1 MAKKNKNW
9 KYLVGSLSVVAVSAA
24 VISAAVSC
32 SSVNSTTSTAN
43 NANTT
48 TPGSIKVSVISKQN
62 NKDVTLSAT
71 NGKYDLDYGQAITL
85 SPDITNI
92 PYATYSY
99 KWITDSS
106 VALSNPTS
114 KDLSLTANSNAT
126 YYLEIINDNNQ
137 SQIIKSNVITININ
151 DYSIN
156 ATLTS
161 KQVANNTLV
170 LPTNYESTQSTF
182 SLNLQEI
189 VNNQTITLTNANTY
203 GSFKL
208 YNNDNA
214 IISCPLVNLNDS
226 NWTFSLSNAVLSQY
240 SSIYAIVTIDN
251 KTYTTP
257 TIKILKTATNTQI
270 LQNIVDQLTNS
281 TGFLN
286 ATKAIGQ
293 VKITNSNVQTDLT
306 NYLNNAIKNGFNY
319 QANGYSSVQITAN
332 DLNWSDL
339 TLNDNTNTGSVKLTY
354 NNASITISI
363 NDFYTG
369 TLSADQVA
377 NALTNALSNDKNTID
392 ASSAFGNVSIDNDA
406 LPGMITNYLNNKIGN
421 GLTIKQDGY
430 TPVVVKKD
438 QVTYK
443 VIPDASKN
451 QVQVNVTYTDNN
463 QTGNA
468 TITINNFHPNN
479 LSASQIVN
487 ALCNHFTNDTGII
500 DASNVLPTTTITANN
515 LTSQISTYL
524 NSLIT
529 NQGYQVKLTG
539 FLPVTVLAS
548 QVSYQITPNLAN
560 NEATVTVTYEDASK
574 SIVFNDFYLANLT
587 NQEIVNDL
595 INKLSNNGIITANDT
610 ITSLK
615 NISITDSSVAS
626 KITDYLSQELGSSIT
641 INVPGYH
648 VVKIGNGQVKFKV
661 SVNENDNDATVSV
674 TYLPSAS
681 QSSTGTI
688 TVKDFY
694 LNSFTASQIVNK
706 IAISLSNA
714 NLTID
719 ASQNTSLKNIY
730 LLDDNATTSIQSYF
744 NSLIPADGWTFSAN
758 GYEPITITKSDF
770 TFNVN
775 PNLNTNT
782 AQVIINY
789 DGQTA
794 TININDFSEKSLS
807 ANQIITWIVNQ
818 ITNNAILPAS
828 NIKQLNNISIVQPG
842 VKDIL
847 SKYIAK
853 KCANGFNIS
862 VPGYTPV
869 NVNSSQLTN
878 IVSLDETNNT
888 ATIQLTYSNNN
899 ENATSNISV
908 IDFYQGSLSAD
919 AIAQMVANKLTDNE
933 GFIDASSAFAN
944 KDILQVSTSD
954 ITSYL
959 QSLIGSNGYQIA
971 EVGNKSVTVTNSN
984 LSYQISFDDAT
995 NNATVTLTYS
1005 NGTKTGTAS
1014 FEINNFY
1021 QNQLTA
1027 QQVINWIIENR
1038 FNNKLDIDASDI
1050 ASLENISIINSN
1062 LASILTSYFT
1072 NQINLPCTISE
1083 AGYQSVNLTSQN
1095 LTFAI
1100 TLNKNANTASVI
1112 MNYEDANATFSISNF
1127 YLQTFSDQ
1135 TIVNDI
1141 ANILVDDQ
1149 ASFNAKNIQSLATAY
1164 ITNSLSNLSTSYSNY
1179 FNSVFTGDTFSAP
1192 GYQSVTV
1199 SNSELTYEVTSTDL
1213 ASDSLVIELTY
1224 GTASTS
1230 FKVINVAQAN
1240 MSSQTVLHDLVNT
1253 MTNELSPNGT
1263 TNTYNAL
1270 TSKPIY
1276 KDVLTNVNL
1285 PTLLHS
1291 YFASLIPSTGL
1302 TYSETG
1308 YLSTTVN
1315 TSDVTISI
1323 GTISLANNQVTITIT
1338 YDGISSSFNLVNFK
1352 KVSVPSQT
1360 IVNKIAISLSNEQ
1373 LTLNAKN
1380 INALAS
1386 AYITNSLS
1394 SLTSAYSNYLS
1405 SIYPTTTYTQT
1416 GYASVSVSA
1425 SDLTFSVT
1433 EVNLDN
1439 DSLTLTITFNGA
1451 SATIK
1456 VTNVPLANSSDLQI
1470 AKYIANQI
1478 APTGNLDASNITN
1491 LKNIASNAT
1500 NLNNLV
1506 NSYLDNVIANGYTYQ
1521 QSGYNPIN
1529 IPASSIS
1536 FTYQFTNN
1544 KLTVNV
1550 NYKDASYPFT
1560 ISNFQMMNVNV
1571 TSSITNA
1578 YTTTKSNNFNLA
1590 ISLGNNS
1597 ITQTSITNETIAW
1610 YKVDNNGDASLI
1622 SNQSTNSLSYLAT
1635 LGNNKIYAQISFD
1648 YNNETFSKL
1657 VTSTYSFDYDQLVID
1672 DSNSNSSYGATNTLR
1687 INSTQTYVGFA
1698 NPSYQWENFDATNK
1712 KWVAYGSA
1720 SATPTQISI
1729 IATSSSQF
1737 RLVVTNTANTN
1748 EVLTSNTITV
1758 DDSLNHPVI
1767 QISSNANSSLINNNN
1782 INFNNVNHE
1791 FTFNLSFSNDDLKIT
1806 NQNIGNATIT
1816 WNSKV
1821 NDKVTVLSTGNANS
1835 SSMWTYQ
1842 LDATSNMQVY
1852 ATILLNG
1859 TTYTSNI
1866 WNLVQDTL
1874 SINPTSSD
1882 LINSTN
1888 NDCTIKANSAFELS
1902 ASYSWTLP
1910 ASSTYEWFSST
1921 NNGKNWTN
1929 LNNNSAN
1936 LKVNDGISTNTLYK
1950 VELVN
1955 AATTNNDVYASLTY
1969 NVQPVTNCTISL
1981 NNTTVAYGQQFTIDS
1996 NISSLLTNPTYQ
2008 WYVSSNGTTFTK
2020 INNATNSTYSG
2031 TLIANDYYQ
2040 LQVSDHGVSFTSN
2053 IIKLNLDIKASVSA
2067 TGNYAS
2073 ASSYM
2078 INYNAAAGD
2087 PTFSA
2092 SFSSNDTSL
2101 SSTSFNTQN
2110 GTIVWQVSDY
2120 GQNDWTTVQSDD
2132 ATNQAAYNFKL
2143 DFANYNKN
2151 LQVQCYLEINGTKYS
2166 ATAWD
2171 VALCALNVTISGNGV
2186 VGNSVTNPTIVNI
2199 LSGSSYN
2206 LNVQLVNTINNQ
2218 AVSFNYPTDNYCY
2231 VYETSSNGKTDWTQN
2246 QNYYGTTYSDSSAT
2260 SQYLMIAYQENFKP
2274 WMQVVTKTIQI
2285 NAFSQ
2290 SCTITSSTANPS
2302 IGQTYTLSSNI
2313 NSYFTNYSYQWY
2325 SSTNDGSTWNKVQDG
2340 TNSTLSAT
2348 CNGTITNYKLVV
2360 SDGPSH
2366 SYSFTSNII
2375 TINPN
2380 ITTTLSPSGNYANS
2394 TNNLISYLP
2403 SLGEVKLNINITS
2416 GNNTVAN
2423 NQAIASDVSN
2433 ITWYIAQYGQD
2444 QYMPISS
2451 ENGFS
2456 YEFTPTYN
2464 CSIHATITIGNQ
2476 TYQTGTWNI
2485 GLCQLSASY
2494 TANNKTVA
2502 IPSSN
2507 SSITFSAKTTISV
2520 TLNYVNTINNKVISS
2535 FDGTDCSYN
2544 WSFSQNGQNN
2554 TSSVHT
2560 NTAKFTNLD
2569 ATTQLN
2575 CQVVLPTSN
2584 QITLGTW
2591 SFTIYI
2597 EQYADIGLKY
2607 TQSNNSV
2614 INQNNEIALSYI
2626 NLSNNDQV
2634 ISVPSAFKVTSLN
2647 IDIMQN
2653 GNVIYSGNW
2662 SQFTCSTSGVTL
2674 NLSPILSAYTNNPWQ
2689 VFTISLNNINANN
2702 TDATLKESTVNAQTF
2717 AYTGVNGTNYPSIA
2731 AYYNNNFIMQMNS
2744 GSTGVTIK
2752 PTGTIPSGTTITW
2765 QQDVDGTFVDV
2776 GSGNSYTIPNN
2787 AYQGLEYLTYRAL
2800 WSNGSVSNTVI
2811 LQPLSLG
2818 SISINVSGQATSTG
2832 NNYQFNVDSNAS
2844 LSLSNNS
2851 LNFSDVAYQWQYKS
2865 LSYNFGSI
2873 TSDGAWVNIS
2883 GNSAFNATNLSLLI
2897 ANPNASGSVRLVA
2910 YNPNSATGTNSNN
2923 IVNDYS
2929 QLVVS
2934 NVINLYTNSIS
2945 GVSNVCNLGIVSPSV
2960 SINNETI
2967 TNVGKC
2973 TLSADFADA
2982 NYFEGNNGLT
2992 INWYYIYNGKTI
3004 LQQSSLLWEWQ
3015 NGKFV
3020 QNDTCNFDFSTGTY
3034 QVYVTLVWNNEGDD
3048 YSNLTSG
3055 KLTINNA
3062 SISSSMQDHY
3072 LGLLDTKLFFDQW
3085 VQHNSD
3091 FNSFATSW
3099 MVGYDL
3105 DTSNLQADLS
3115 NVNISWAP
3123 MSGDSSELGN
3133 HDFLTITATLNKSV
3147 ELEGYSGQGTTMT
3160 LSSGDHLQWT
3170 LPYDEAD
3177 VSASGNTLSFNPFN
3191 STYAFGQ
3198 YSDGNYFNNPDTL
3211 PNPFG
3216 LSITN
3221 SSGDNVLA
3229 NDLGYLTSSGF
3240 ASQNKVIPYNA
3251 AGDLPIN
3258 ASGQMNITLSS
3269 SLMANYLANSFLV
3282 NWFNNYPS
3290 SSSNNFTADNM
3301 DGWTLWP
3308 YGSYTSQSYFT
3319 NISASWTTL
3328 SSDASALGGN
3338 YSYLTFKATLGPGDD
3353 ISFAYNGG
3361 YVTVL
3366 SPGDTFTWVLPF
3378 TESGVSTTISSN
3390 GASNL
3395 IINLVKSNL
3404 ISNGSIN
3411 SSVNNSLS
3419 VPFGVT
3425 IVNSSGQNVMTSG
3438 SDPLSSK
3445 YGGVINGVI
3454 PFTSLSNIP
3463 LNSSNDF
3470 NLNSSNDPNNFPNY
3484 YQNSLSNN

>member
-1 MAKKNKNW
+1 MANKKNKW
-9 KYLVGSLSVVAVSAA
+9 KYILGSISVAAVSAA

-32 SSVNSTTSTAN
+32 SSVNSSTSTTTN
-43 NANTT
+43 NSTT
-48 TPGSIKVSVISKQN
+48 TPNNLKVSVISKQN
-62 NKDVTLSAT
+62 NQNVTLSAV
-71 NGKYDLDYGQAITL
+71 NGKYDLNYGQAVTL
-85 SPDITNI
+85 TPSIPTI
-92 PYATYSY
+92 PYSNYAY
-99 KWITDSS
+99 KWITDSNIPI
-106 VALSNPTS
+106 ANPTS

-126 YYLEIINDNNQ
+126 YQLEIINNDNSN
-137 SQIIKSNVITININ
+137 QIIKSNVISININ
-151 DYSIN
+151 DYSIDASLASNEITNN
-156 ATLTS
+156 A
-161 KQVANNTLV
+161 LV
-170 LPTNYESTQSTF
+170 LPLNYESTTSTL

-189 VNNQTITLTNANTY
+189 VNNKSISLTKDNTY

-208 YNNDNA
+208 YNNNNA
-214 IISCPLVNLNDS
+214 IISCSLTNLNDT
-226 NWTFSLSNAVLSQY
+226 NWTFSISNAILSQY
-240 SSIYAIVTIDN
+240 SNIYGIVSINN
-251 KTYTTP
+251 KTYTTNK
-257 TIKILKTATNTQI
+257 ISILKTPTNSQI
-270 LQNIVDQLTNS
+270 LQYIEDKLTDSTNS
-281 TGFLN
+281 LN

-293 VKITNSNVQTDLT
+293 VKITNADVTSLLN
-306 NYLNNAIKNGFNY
+306 NYLTNAIKNGFSYNMS
-319 QANGYSSVQITAN
+319 GYVSVNVSAK
-332 DLNWSDL
+332 DLSWSNL
-339 TLNDNTNTGSVKLTY
+339 TLDDANNTGSVKLTY
-354 NNASITISI
+354 NNTSITLPI

-369 TLSADQVA
+369 VLSANQVA
-377 NALTNALSNDKNTID
+377 SDLANALSNSNDTINASNTF
-392 ASSAFGNVSIDNDA
+392 SNTSINNQA
-406 LPGMITNYLNNKIGN
+406 LPGIITNYLNNKIGN
-421 GLTIKQDGY
+421 GLTIKEDGY
-430 TPVVVKKD
+430 TPVIVKKD
-438 QVTYK
+438 QVSYK
-443 VIPDASKN
+443 LVSDPSKN
-451 QVQVNVTYTDNN
+451 QVQVNITYTNNN

-468 TITINNFHPNN
+468 SITINNFQPST
-479 LSASQIVN
+479 LSASQIVD
-487 ALCNHFTNDTGII
+487 ALCNHFTNNTGSI
-500 DASNVLPTTTITANN
+500 DASNALPTTNIVASN

-529 NQGYQVKLTG
+529 NNGYKVQLTG
-539 FLPVTVLAS
+539 YEPVTVLPS
-548 QVSYQITPNLAN
+548 QVSYQVKVNDTN
-560 NEATVTVTYEDASK
+560 NEATVTVTYNNASQ
-574 SIVFNDFYLANLT
+574 SITFTNFHLDNLT

-595 INKLSNNGIITANDT
+595 INKLSDEGT
-610 ITSLK
+610 IDASTSIASLK
-615 NISITDSSVAS
+615 NMPITNSNVAS
-626 KITDYLSQELGSSIT
+626 DITNYLNKELGSSIT
-641 INVPGYH
+641 INAAGYH
-648 VVKIGNGQVKFKV
+648 AIKIGNGQVKFNV
-661 SVNENDNDATVSV
+661 SVNPSGNNATVSV
-674 TYLPSAS
+674 TYMPSANVS
-681 QSSTGTI
+681 ATGTI

-694 LNSFTASQIVNK
+694 LQNFTASQIVKK
-706 IAISLSNA
+706 IAMALSN
-714 NLTID
+714 NTLSID
-719 ASQNTSLKNIY
+719 AGATNGLKNIY
-730 LLDDNATTSIQSYF
+730 LLNNDASTSLQSYF
-744 NSLIPADGWTFSAN
+744 NSLIPTTGWTFSEN
-758 GYEPITITKSDF
+758 GYQPVTITKADF
-770 TFNVN
+770 SFNVSTDLDSN
-775 PNLNTNT
+775 SATVT
-782 AQVIINY
+782 ITYQ
-789 DGQTA
+789 GQTA
-794 TININDFSEKSLS
+794 TINISNFSQESLS
-807 ANQIITWIVNQ
+807 ASDVLSWIIDQISSNG
-818 ITNNAILPAS
+818 ILPAS
-828 NIKQLNNISIVQPG
+828 NIKQLNNISIAQPT
-842 VKDIL
+842 VKSIL
-847 SKYIAK
+847 TNYITK
-853 KCANGFNIS
+853 VCSDGFKVN
-862 VPGYTPV
+862 VPGYIPV
-869 NVNSSQLTN
+869 DVSASQLTN
-878 IVSLDETNNT
+878 NVTLNQTQNT
-888 ATIQLTYSNNN
+888 ANIQLTYKVNN
-899 ENATSNISV
+899 TSVTNSIEV
-908 IDFYQGSLSAD
+908 IDFYQGSLTAN

-933 GFIDASSAFAN
+933 GSIDASKAFAN
-944 KDILQVSTSD
+944 QDILQVTTND

-959 QSLIGSNGYQIA
+959 QSLIGSNGYQIN
-971 EVGNKSVTVTNSN
+971 ESGDKSVTVTNSD
-984 LSYQISFDDAT
+984 LSYQISFDDQT
-995 NNATVTLTYS
+995 NSATVTLTYT
-1005 NGTKTGTAS
+1005 NGTNQGTAS
-1014 FEINNFY
+1014 FTINNFY
-1021 QNQLTA
+1021 QKQLTA
-1027 QQVINWIIENR
+1027 NQVISWIEQNK
-1038 FNNKLDIDASDI
+1038 FNNTLSLSASAI
-1050 ASLENISIINSN
+1050 STLKNIPITNSN
-1062 LASILTSYFT
+1062 VGSLLANYFAS
-1072 NQINLPCTISE
+1072 QINYPCTINE
-1083 AGYQSVNLTSQN
+1083 TGYLPVTLTNGN
-1095 LTFAI
+1095 LTFMV
-1100 TLNKNANTASVI
+1100 TLNENANTASI
-1112 MNYEDANATFSISNF
+1112 SMTYGTTSATFIVTNF
-1127 YLQTFSDQ
+1127 YLQQFSDN
-1135 TIVNDI
+1135 TIAKDI
-1141 ANILVDDQ
+1141 AYILSNNQ
-1149 ASFNAKNIQSLATAY
+1149 TSFNANNVSSLKTAY
-1164 ITNSLSNLSTSYSNY
+1164 LTNSLDDLTTSYATY
-1179 FNSVFTGDTFSAP
+1179 FNTIFTSHTFSAA
-1192 GYQSVTV
+1192 GYQSLTVNSKQVTYMVSAVNLNDDSLTVTV
-1199 SNSELTYEVTSTDL
+1199 KYGSGSY
-1213 ASDSLVIELTY
+1213 SLPV
-1224 GTASTS
+1224 
-1230 FKVINVAQAN
+1230 VNVAQAS
-1240 MSSQTVLHDLVNT
+1240 MSMNTIMQDLLDS
-1253 MTNELSPNGT
+1253 MTNELGQTSM
-1263 TNTYNAL
+1263 TNTYDASI
-1270 TSKPIY
+1270 SKPIY
-1276 KDVLTNVNL
+1276 KDVLTNPNLSSLLASYFGAIIPSDGITYTQLGYL
-1285 PTLLHS
+1285 PTT
-1291 YFASLIPSTGL
+1291 ITN
-1302 TYSETG
+1302 SEVTITVG
-1308 YLSTTVN
+1308 KIDLST
-1315 TSDVTISI
+1315 
-1323 GTISLANNQVTITIT
+1323 NQVTITIT
-1338 YDGISSSFNLVNFK
+1338 YQGNSVSFKLIDFK
-1352 KVSVPSQT
+1352 KVNVPSQI
-1360 IVNKIAISLSNEQ
+1360 IVNKIAVSLSNDQ
-1373 LTLNAKN
+1373 LTLNAKD
-1380 INALAS
+1380 IKTLAS
-1386 AYITNSLS
+1386 SYITNSLT
-1394 SLTSAYSNYLS
+1394 SLSNAYSNYLS
-1405 SIYPTTTYTQT
+1405 SIYSPTTYSQT
-1416 GYASVSVSA
+1416 GYDSVSVTS
-1425 SDLTFSVT
+1425 SDLSFSVSNVDIT
-1433 EVNLDN
+1433 T
-1439 DSLTLTITFNGA
+1439 DSLTVTITYNGA
-1451 SATIK
+1451 TAIIK
-1456 VTNVPLANSSDLQI
+1456 VMNVPLANASALQI
-1470 AKYIANQI
+1470 AKYVASQI
-1478 APTGNLDASNITN
+1478 APTGTLDANNISS
-1491 LKNIASNAT
+1491 LKNLAVNAS

-1506 NSYLDNVIANGYTYQ
+1506 NSYLTGVIANGYTYQ
-1521 QSGYNPIN
+1521 VPGYNPIQ

-1536 FTYQFTNN
+1536 FSYQVANN
-1544 KLTVNV
+1544 ELTVNV
-1550 NYKDASYPFT
+1550 IYQGASSSFT
-1560 ISNFQMMNVNV
+1560 ISNLKTMNVDITSTIANGYS
-1571 TSSITNA
+1571 TSASNTFNLAYNLSSNSIDQSSITNE
-1578 YTTTKSNNFNLA
+1578 S
-1590 ISLGNNS
+1590 
-1597 ITQTSITNETIAW
+1597 IAW
-1610 YKVDNNGDASLI
+1610 YQVNSNGSQTLIKNQTSASLAYI
-1622 SNQSTNSLSYLAT
+1622 AT
-1635 LGNNKIYAQISFD
+1635 LGKNQLVAQVSFTYNKQ
-1648 YNNETFSKL
+1648 TFTKL
-1657 VTSTYSFDYDQLVID
+1657 VTPTYSFDYDQLVID
-1672 DSNSNSSYGATNTLR
+1672 DSNSNSSYGATNTLS

-1698 NPSYQWENFDATNK
+1698 SPSYQWENFDATNK

-1720 SATPTQISI
+1720 SSTPTQISI

-1748 EVLTSNTITV
+1748 EVLTSNTITI
-1758 DDSLNHPVI
+1758 DDSLNNPTI
-1767 QISSNANSSLINNNN
+1767 QISSNANSSLVNNNN
-1782 INFNNVNHE
+1782 VNFNNVNHE
-1791 FTFNLSFSNDDLKIT
+1791 FTFNLSFSNDDLNIT

-1821 NDKVTVLSTGNANS
+1821 NDKVTVLSTGNANN

-1882 LINSTN
+1882 LISNTNS
-1888 NDCTIKANSAFELS
+1888 DLVVKANSTFSLT
-1902 ASYSWTLP
+1902 ASYSYNLP
-1910 ASSTYEWFSST
+1910 ASSTYAWFSST
-1921 NNGKNWTN
+1921 NNGKDWTN
-1929 LNNNSAN
+1929 LNNSSAN

-1955 AATTNNDVYASLTY
+1955 ATSNSDVYASLTY
-1969 NVQPVTNCTISL
+1969 NVQAVTNCTISL
-1981 NNTTVAYGQQFTIDS
+1981 KNTTVAYGQQFTIDS

-2053 IIKLNLDIKASVSA
+2053 IIKLNLNIKASVSA
-2067 TGNYAS
+2067 TGNYANS
-2073 ASSYM
+2073 SSYM

-2101 SSTSFNTQN
+2101 STSSFNTQN

-2132 ATNQAAYNFKL
+2132 ATNQDAYNFKL

-2166 ATAWD
+2166 ATTWD
-2171 VALCALNVTISGNGV
+2171 VALCAINVTISGNGV
-2186 VGNSVTNPTIVNI
+2186 VGSSVTNPTIVNI

-2231 VYETSSNGKTDWTQN
+2231 VYETSSNGKTGWTQN

-2290 SCTITSSTANPS
+2290 NCTITSSTLNPS
-2302 IGQTYTLSSNI
+2302 IGQAYTLSAKVDTEFANC
-2313 NSYFTNYSYQWY
+2313 TYQWY
-2325 SSTNDGSTWNKVQDG
+2325 SSTNNESTWNKVQDG

-2380 ITTTLSPSGNYANS
+2380 ITTALSPSGNYAKS

-2451 ENGFS
+2451 ANGFS

-2507 SSITFSAKTTISV
+2507 SSITFSVKTTVIV
-2520 TLNYVNTINNKVISS
+2520 TLNYVNTINNKVVSS

-2544 WSFSQNGQNN
+2544 WTFSQNGQNN

-2647 IDIMQN
+2647 INITQN
-2653 GNVIYSGNW
+2653 GNTIYSGAW
-2662 SQFTCSTSGVTL
+2662 SQFTCSTNGISL
-2674 NLSPILSAYTNNPWQ
+2674 NLAPILSSYTNNPWQ
-2689 VFTISLNNINANN
+2689 VFAISVNDIVANN
-2702 TDATLKESTVNAQTF
+2702 TGATLKQSSVNTQTF

-2752 PTGTIPSGTTITW
+2752 PTGTIPSGVTITW

-2818 SISINVSGQATSTG
+2818 AININVKGQATSTG
-2832 NNYQFNVDSNAS
+2832 NNYQFNVGSTAS

-2883 GNSAFNATNLSLLI
+2883 GNTAFNASNLALTI
-2897 ANPNASGSVRLVA
+2897 ANPNAAGAVRLVA
-2910 YNPNSATGTNSNN
+2910 YNPNTATGTNSNN

-2945 GVSNVCNLGIVSPSV
+2945 SVSNVCNLGIVSPKLP
-2960 SINNETI
+2960 INNETI
-2967 TNVGKC
+2967 SNVGKC

-2982 NYFEGNNGLT
+2982 NDFIGNNGLT

-3015 NGKFV
+3015 DGKFV
-3020 QNDTCNFDFSTGTY
+3020 QNNTCNFDFSSGTY

-3062 SISSSMQDHY
+3062 SISSSMQAHY

-3085 VQHNSD
+3085 VMHNSD

-3099 MVGYDL
+3099 MVGYKL
-3105 DTSNLQADLS
+3105 NVSNLQADLS
-3115 NVNISWAP
+3115 NVTISWQP
-3123 MSGDSSELGN
+3123 MSNDSSQLGSN
-3133 HDFLTITATLNKSV
+3133 DFLTINATLNTSIQ
-3147 ELEGYSGQGTTMT
+3147 LEGYSGQGTTMT
-3160 LSSGDHLQWT
+3160 LVSGDKLTWT

-3191 STYAFGQ
+3191 STYAFAE

-3221 SSGDNVLA
+3221 SSGTNLLA
-3229 NDLGYLTSSGF
+3229 NDLGYLTSNGF
-3240 ASQNKVIPYNA
+3240 ASQNKVIPYNDV
-3251 AGDLPIN
+3251 GNLPIT
-3258 ASGQMNITLSS
+3258 ASGQMNISLTSD
-3269 SLMANYLANSFLV
+3269 LMADYLANSFLV

-3319 NISASWTTL
+3319 NISASWTKL

-3338 YSYLTFKATLGPGDD
+3338 YSYLTFKATLGAGDY
-3353 ISFAYNGG
+3353 ISIAYNGG

-3366 SPGDTFTWVLPF
+3366 NPGYTFTWVLPF
-3378 TESGVSTTISSN
+3378 IESGVSTSISSN

-3395 IINLVKSNL
+3395 VINLVKSDL

-3419 VPFGVT
+3419 IPFGVT
-3425 IVNSSGQNVMTSG
+3425 IDNSSGQNVMTSG

-3470 NLNSSNDPNNFPNY
+3470 NLNSSNDVTNFPNY

>member
-1 MAKKNKNW
+1 MAKKKNKW
-9 KYLVGSLSVVAVSAA
+9 KYALASLAITAVSAA
-24 VISAAVSC
+24 VISAAVGC
-32 SSVNSTTSTAN
+32 SSVNSTTSTTNN

-48 TPGSIKVSVISKQN
+48 PSSIKVSVISKQN
-62 NKDVTLSAT
+62 NKDVTLSAS

-85 SPDITNI
+85 SPTIINI
-92 PYATYSY
+92 PYASYSY

-106 VALSNPTS
+106 VAIANPTS

-126 YYLEIINDNNQ
+126 YQLEIINDSNQ

-170 LPTNYESTQSTF
+170 LPANYESTQSTF
-182 SLNLQEI
+182 SLNIQEI
-189 VNNQTITLTNANTY
+189 INTQTITLTNTNTY

-208 YNNDNA
+208 YNNNNS
-214 IISCPLVNLNDS
+214 IISCSLVKLNDS

-251 KTYTTP
+251 RTYTTP

-270 LQNIVDQLTNS
+270 LQNIVNQLTDS
-281 TGFLN
+281 TGSFN
-286 ATKAIGQ
+286 ATKTIGQ

-319 QANGYSSVQITAN
+319 QANGYSSIKVISK
-332 DLNWSDL
+332 DLSWSDL
-339 TLNDNTNTGSVKLTY
+339 ILNDNTNTGSVKLTY
-354 NNASITISI
+354 NNASIIISI

-369 TLSADQVA
+369 TLSANQVA
-377 NALTNALSNDKNTID
+377 NALTNALSNDKDTID
-392 ASSAFGNVSIDNDA
+392 ASSALGNVSIDNDA

-443 VIPDASKN
+443 IIPDASKN
-451 QVQVNVTYTDNN
+451 QVQVNVTYTNNN

-468 TITINNFHPNN
+468 IITINNFHMNN
-479 LSASQIVN
+479 LNANQIVN

-500 DASNVLPTTTITANN
+500 GASNVLPTTTITANN
-515 LTSQISTYL
+515 LTSQIKTYL

-529 NQGYQVKLTG
+529 NEGYQVKLVG

-548 QVSYQITPNLAN
+548 QVSYQITPNLVN
-560 NEATVTVTYEDASK
+560 NEATVTVTYEQTSK

-595 INKLSNNGIITANDT
+595 INKLSNDGIINANDT
-610 ITSLK
+610 IPSLK
-615 NISITDSSVAS
+615 NIAITDSSIAS
-626 KITDYLSQELGSSIT
+626 KITDYLNQELGSSIT

-674 TYLPSAS
+674 SYVPSGS
-681 QSSTGTI
+681 QTTSTAVI

-694 LNSFTASQIVNK
+694 LNSFTASQIVKK
-706 IAISLSNA
+706 IGESLSND

-719 ASQNTSLKNIY
+719 ANQNTSLKNIY
-730 LLDDNATTSIQSYF
+730 LLDDNATASIQSYF
-744 NSLIPADGWTFSAN
+744 NSLIPANGWTFSAN

-775 PNLNTNT
+775 ADLNTNS

-794 TININDFSEKSLS
+794 TININDFNEKSLS

-818 ITNNAILPAS
+818 ITNNKILLAS

-847 SKYIAK
+847 SKYITK

-862 VPGYTPV
+862 VPGYTSV
-869 NVNSSQLTN
+869 NVTSSQLTN
-878 IVSLDETNNT
+878 SVSLNETNNT
-888 ATIQLTYSNNN
+888 ATIELTYKNNN

-908 IDFYQGSLSAD
+908 IDFYQGSLSAT

-933 GFIDASSAFAN
+933 SFIDASNAFVN

-954 ITSYL
+954 IISYL
-959 QSLIGSNGYQIA
+959 QSLIGTSGYQIDEA
-971 EVGNKSVTVTNSN
+971 GNKSVTVTNQD
-984 LSYQISFDDAT
+984 LTYQVNFDDAT

-1005 NGTKTGTAS
+1005 NGTSKGTAS

-1021 QNQLTA
+1021 QKQLSA
-1027 QQVINWIIENR
+1027 QAVIDWIIKNR
-1038 FNNKLDIDASDI
+1038 FNNKLALNASDI
-1050 ASLENISIINSN
+1050 VSLKNISITNSSVEN
-1062 LASILTSYFT
+1062 TLNSYFI
-1072 NQINLPCTISE
+1072 NQVNLPCTISE
-1083 AGYQSVNLTSQN
+1083 IGYQSINLTNQN

-1100 TLNKNANTASVI
+1100 TLNKNANTTSVI
-1112 MNYEDANATFSISNF
+1112 MNYGDANATFSISNF
-1127 YLQTFSDQ
+1127 YLQSFSDQ
-1135 TIVNDI
+1135 TIVNDV
-1141 ANILVDDQ
+1141 AKILTNNQ
-1149 ASFNAKNIQSLATAY
+1149 HSFSAKNIPTLANAY
-1164 ITNSLSNLSTSYSNY
+1164 ITNSLGDLSTSFASY
-1179 FNSVFTGDTFSAP
+1179 FNTAFMNHTFSAI

-1199 SNSELTYEVTSTDL
+1199 TNSELTYKVISTNL
-1213 ASDSLVIELTY
+1213 VNDSLVIQLTY

-1230 FKVINVAQAN
+1230 FEVIDVAQTN
-1240 MSSQTVLHDLVNT
+1240 MSAQIVLQNLVNT
-1253 MTNELSPNGT
+1253 LTNELSAT
-1263 TNTYNAL
+1263 SQANTYNAL
-1270 TSKPIY
+1270 KSKPIY
-1276 KDVLTNVNL
+1276 KDVLTNANL
-1285 PTLLHS
+1285 ATLLHT

-1302 TYSETG
+1302 TYTKTG
-1308 YLSTTVN
+1308 YLPTTVN
-1315 TSDVTISI
+1315 ASDVSISI
-1323 GTISLANNQVTITIT
+1323 GTVSLANNQVTITIT
-1338 YDGISSSFNLVNFK
+1338 YDGISSNFNLVNFK

-1360 IVNKIAISLSNEQ
+1360 IVNKIAISLSNNQ

-1405 SIYPTTTYTQT
+1405 SIYPTTTYTQI

-1425 SDLTFSVT
+1425 SDLIFSVSK
-1433 EVNLDN
+1433 VNIKD
-1439 DSLTLTITFNGA
+1439 DTLTVTVAFNGVSA
-1451 SATIK
+1451 SIQ
-1456 VTNVPLANSSDLQI
+1456 VINVPLVNFSDSQI

-1478 APTGNLDASNITN
+1478 APTNNLDASNITD
-1491 LKNIASNAT
+1491 LENIASNTT

-1506 NSYLDNVIANGYTYQ
+1506 NSYLDKVIAKGYTYQ
-1521 QSGYNPIN
+1521 QSGYNPIK
-1529 IPASSIS
+1529 ITASSIS
-1536 FTYQFTNN
+1536 FTYQFSNN
-1544 KLTVNV
+1544 KLIVNV
-1550 NYKDASYPFT
+1550 NYQDASYPFT
-1560 ISNFQMMNVNV
+1560 ISSFQMMNVNV
-1571 TSSITNA
+1571 TSSITNG
-1578 YTTTKSNNFNLA
+1578 YTTTKTNNFNLA
-1590 ISLGNNS
+1590 ISLGNNP
-1597 ITQTSITNETIAW
+1597 INQTSITNETIAW
-1610 YKVDNNGDASLI
+1610 YKVDNNGNASVI
-1622 SNQSTNSLSYLAT
+1622 SNQTTNTLIYLAT

-1657 VTSTYSFDYDQLVID
+1657 VTPTYSFDYDQLVID

-1687 INSTQTYVGFA
+1687 INNTQTYVGFA
-1698 NPSYQWENFDATNK
+1698 NPSYQWENFDATNN
-1712 KWVAYGSA
+1712 KWNAYGSP
-1720 SATPTQISI
+1720 SATPKQISI

-1737 RLVVTNTANTN
+1737 KLVVTNQSNPN
-1748 EVLTSNTITV
+1748 EVLLTSNIITI
-1758 DDSLNHPVI
+1758 DDSLNHPVM
-1767 QISSNANSSLINNNN
+1767 QISSNANSSLVINNN

-1791 FTFNLSFSNDDLKIT
+1791 FTFNLSFSNDNLDIT

-1835 SSMWTYQ
+1835 SSMWTCQ
-1842 LDATSNMQVY
+1842 LDVTSNMQVY

-1859 TTYTSNI
+1859 TTYTSNT

-1874 SINPTSSD
+1874 SINATSSD

-1888 NDCTIKANSAFELS
+1888 NDCTIKANSTFELS

-1910 ASSTYEWFSST
+1910 TNSTYVWFSST

-1929 LNNNSAN
+1929 LNNSSAN
-1936 LKVNDGISTNTLYK
+1936 LKVNNGISTNTCYK

-1955 AATTNNDVYASLTY
+1955 ATVNSDVYASLTY
-1969 NVQPVTNCTISL
+1969 NVQPVANCTISL
-1981 NNTTVAYGQQFTIDS
+1981 QNTTVAYGQQFIIYS
-1996 NISSLLTNPTYQ
+1996 NVSSLLTNPTYQ

-2020 INNATNSTYSG
+2020 INKATNNTYNG
-2031 TLIANDYYQ
+2031 TLIANAYYQ
-2040 LQVSDHGVSFTSN
+2040 LQVNDHGVSFTSN

-2073 ASSYM
+2073 ATNYM

-2087 PTFSA
+2087 PIFSVA
-2092 SFSSNDTSL
+2092 LSSNDTSL
-2101 SSTSFNTQN
+2101 STTNFDAQN

-2120 GQNDWTTVQSDD
+2120 GKNDWTTVQSDN
-2132 ATNQAAYNFKL
+2132 ATNQEAYNFKL
-2143 DFANYNKN
+2143 AFANYNKN
-2151 LQVQCYLEINGTKYS
+2151 LQVQCYLEINGTEYS
-2166 ATAWD
+2166 ATTWD
-2171 VALCALNVTISGNGV
+2171 VALCALNVTITGNGV
-2186 VGNSVTNPTIVNI
+2186 VGNSVTNPTIVNV
-2199 LSGSSYN
+2199 LGGSSYN

-2218 AVSFNYPTDNYCY
+2218 PVSFDYPSTNYCY
-2231 VYETSSNGKTDWTQN
+2231 VYETSTNGKTGWVQN

-2260 SQYLMIAYQENFKP
+2260 SQYLKIVYQENFNP
-2274 WMQVVTKTIQI
+2274 WMQVATKTIQI

-2290 SCTITSSTANPS
+2290 SCTITSSTLNPN
-2302 IGQTYTLSSNI
+2302 IGQAYSLSAKVNTEFA
-2313 NSYFTNYSYQWY
+2313 NCTYQWY
-2325 SSTNDGSTWNKVQDG
+2325 SSTDNEATWKVNTTG
-2340 TNSTLSAT
+2340 LTLNAN

-2360 SDGPSH
+2360 TDGASNA
-2366 SYSFTSNII
+2366 YSFSSNII

-2380 ITTTLSPSGNYANS
+2380 ITITLSPSGNYANS
-2394 TNNLISYLP
+2394 TNHLISYLS
-2403 SLGEVKLNINITS
+2403 SLGKVNLNINVMS
-2416 GNNTVAN
+2416 GDHVTAN
-2423 NQAIASDVSN
+2423 NVAIASDVSK
-2433 ITWYIAQYGQD
+2433 ITWYIAKYGQD
-2444 QYMPISS
+2444 QYTPISS
-2451 ENGFS
+2451 ANGFS

-2464 CSIHATITIGNQ
+2464 CSIHATIKIGNQ
-2476 TYQTGTWNI
+2476 TYQTSTWNI

-2502 IPSSN
+2502 IPSSS
-2507 SSITFSAKTTISV
+2507 SSIAFEPETTVSV
-2520 TLNYVNTINNKVISS
+2520 TLNYVNTINNEVVSS
-2535 FDGTDCSYN
+2535 FDNTICSYN

-2560 NTAKFTNLD
+2560 NTATFTNLD
-2569 ATTQLN
+2569 TTTKLN
-2575 CQVVLPTSN
+2575 CQVVLPTNN

-2591 SFTIYI
+2591 SFIIYI
-2597 EQYADIGLKY
+2597 KQYTDIGLKY

-2626 NLSNNDQV
+2626 DLANNDQV

-2662 SQFTCSTSGVTL
+2662 SQFTCSTSGITL

-2702 TDATLKESTVNAQTF
+2702 INGTLKENTVNVQTF
-2717 AYTGVNGTNYPSIA
+2717 AYTGVNATNYPSIA
-2731 AYYNNNFIMQMNS
+2731 AYYNNSFIMQINS
-2744 GSTGVTIK
+2744 GSKGVIIK
-2752 PTGTIPSGTTITW
+2752 PTGTIPSNATITW
-2765 QQDVDGTFVDV
+2765 QQDVDGVFVDV
-2776 GSGNSYTIPNN
+2776 GTGNSYTIPSN

-2818 SISINVSGQATSTG
+2818 SIRINVSGQATSTG

-2844 LSLSNNS
+2844 LSLSNNL

-2873 TSDGAWVNIS
+2873 TSDGVWVNIS

-2910 YNPNSATGTNSNN
+2910 YNPHSATGTNSNN

-2934 NVINLYTNSIS
+2934 NVINLYTNPII
-2945 GVSNVCNLGIVSPSV
+2945 GVSNVCNLGIASPHV

-2973 TLSADFADA
+2973 ILSADFKDA
-2982 NYFEGNNGLT
+2982 NYFQGNNGLT
-2992 INWYYIYNGKTI
+2992 INWYYIYNGETI
-3004 LQQSSLLWEWQ
+3004 LQKSSLLWQWQ
-3015 NGKFV
+3015 DGKFV
-3020 QNDTCNFDFSTGTY
+3020 QNNTCYFNFAMGTY
-3034 QVYVTLVWNNEGDD
+3034 QVYVVLVWNNEGND
-3048 YSNLTSG
+3048 YGNLTSG

-3062 SISSSMQDHY
+3062 ISSSMKDHY

-3099 MVGYDL
+3099 MVGYKL
-3105 DTSNLQADLS
+3105 NTNNLQQDLS
-3115 NVNISWAP
+3115 NVTISWQP
-3123 MSGDSSELGN
+3123 MDNDSSQLGSN
-3133 HDFLTITATLNKSV
+3133 DFLTINAILNNSV
-3147 ELEGYSGQGTTMT
+3147 QLEGYSGQGTTMT
-3160 LSSGDHLQWT
+3160 LSRGDHLTWT
-3170 LPYDEAD
+3170 LPFAKTD
-3177 VSASGNTLSFNPFN
+3177 VSATGNTLSFNPFN
-3191 STYAFGQ
+3191 SNYSFGQ
-3198 YSDGNYFNNPDTL
+3198 YKAGIYFNNDYNL
-3211 PNPFG
+3211 PIPFG

-3221 SSGDNVLA
+3221 GMGTNLLA
-3229 NDLGYLTSSGF
+3229 NYLTYLPSNGYV
-3240 ASQNKVIPYNA
+3240 SQNKVIPYNA
-3251 AGDLPIN
+3251 AGNLPIN
-3258 ASGQMNITLSS
+3258 ASGQMNIILSP

-3290 SSSNNFTADNM
+3290 SSSNNFTANNM
-3301 DGWTLWP
+3301 NGWALLP
-3308 YGSYTSQSYFT
+3308 YGSYTSQSYFV
-3319 NISASWTTL
+3319 NVSASWTTL
-3328 SSDASALGGN
+3328 SSDASVLGGN

-3353 ISFAYNGG
+3353 ITLAHNTGS
-3361 YVTVL
+3361 TL
-3366 SPGDTFTWVLPF
+3366 LEPGDTFTWVLPF
-3378 TESGVSTTISSN
+3378 IASGVSTSIDSN
-3390 GASNL
+3390 GQTNL

-3404 ISNGSIN
+3404 ISNGHIN
-3411 SSVNNSLS
+3411 SNVNNSLS
-3419 VPFGVT
+3419 IPFGVT
-3425 IVNSSGQNVMTSG
+3425 IDNSSGQNVMTSG
-3438 SDPLSSK
+3438 SNSLASI

-3463 LNSSNDF
+3463 LNNNNDF
-3470 NLNSSNDPNNFPNY
+3470 NLNSSNDETNFPNY